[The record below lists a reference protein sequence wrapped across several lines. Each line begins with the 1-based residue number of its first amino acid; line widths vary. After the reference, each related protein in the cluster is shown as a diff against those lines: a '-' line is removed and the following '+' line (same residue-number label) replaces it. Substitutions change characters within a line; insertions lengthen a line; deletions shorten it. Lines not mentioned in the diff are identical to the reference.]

1 MCRNI
6 KTLFNFDPPA
16 TEEEIRAASLQFVR
30 KLSGFNKPSRVNQ
43 PAFDAA
49 VESVSEVAG
58 ELLASLTSK
67 AAPRDREVEADKVRE
82 RIAKRFGTAERI
94 ASGAIGIAL
103 TLSTACADTSD
114 RLNPMIG
121 LHEQGQSQF
130 GMYAPANRRGR
141 GGAAGEQKTPTQLAQ
156 ETLDFTESDY
166 IFSGSMEGSVERGLP
181 AWESYVAALMESGAT
196 VRTNP
201 LVVKTPGIAEDL
213 ELATHNIGR
222 QLNTGVSGV
231 MFVGVESADEVR
243 HGLAA
248 MRFAAKGGS
257 RSEDVGNAPAYW
269 GISEEEYRRKAD
281 LWPLNPEG
289 ELINWTI
296 VESLEGLANVR
307 EIAAVE
313 GIGVLWPGAG
323 TLRGLFSTR
332 DASGSRVL
340 DEEAWEAS
348 IQKVLDA
355 CKEFDV
361 LCGYPANESDIAMR
375 IEQGFSVFVMNWGE
389 SGFRTIDVGRQAS
402 GR

>member
-1 MCRNI
+1 MRSRI
-6 KTLFNFDPPA
+6 
-16 TEEEIRAASLQFVR
+16 SL
-30 KLSGFNKPSRVNQ
+30 
-43 PAFDAA
+43 
-49 VESVSEVAG
+49 
-58 ELLASLTSK
+58 
-67 AAPRDREVEADKVRE
+67 
-82 RIAKRFGTAERI
+82 
-94 ASGAIGIAL
+94 GAIGIAL
-103 TLSTACADTSD
+103 LVGTACADTQD

-121 LHEQGQSQF
+121 LHEQGQAQF

-141 GGAAGEQKTPTQLAQ
+141 GGGPGAEPKTPAQLAQ
-156 ETLDFTESDY
+156 ETLDFTGSDY
-166 IFSGSMEGSVERGLP
+166 VFSGSMEGSVERGLP
-181 AWESYVAALMESGAT
+181 AWESYVEALKEAGAT
-196 VRTNP
+196 IRIHP

-213 ELATHNIGR
+213 ELATRNIGR

-231 MFVGVESADEVR
+231 MFVGVESAEEVR

-248 MRFAAKGGS
+248 MRFVANGGS
-257 RSEDVGNAPAYW
+257 RSEDVGNAPEYW
-269 GISEEEYRRKAD
+269 GVSEAEYRRKAD
-281 LWPLNPEG
+281 VWPLNPEG

-332 DASGSRVL
+332 DAQGGRVL

-348 IQKVLDA
+348 IQKVLAA

-361 LCGYPANESDIAMR
+361 ACGYPANESDIEMR

-389 SGFRTIDVGRQAS
+389 AGFRTIEVGREAS

>member
-1 MCRNI
+1 MR
-6 KTLFNFDPPA
+6 
-16 TEEEIRAASLQFVR
+16 
-30 KLSGFNKPSRVNQ
+30 SRV
-43 PAFDAA
+43 
-49 VESVSEVAG
+49 S
-58 ELLASLTSK
+58 
-67 AAPRDREVEADKVRE
+67 
-82 RIAKRFGTAERI
+82 
-94 ASGAIGIAL
+94 IGFVGMAL
-103 TLSTACADTSD
+103 IVGTACADTQE

-121 LHEQGQSQF
+121 LHEQGQPLF
-130 GMYAPANRRGR
+130 GMYAPANRRGG
-141 GGAAGEQKTPTQLAQ
+141 GGATAGEQKTPLRLAQ
-156 ETLDFTESDY
+156 ETLGFAESDY
-166 IFSGSMEGSVERGLP
+166 VFSGSMEGSVERGLP
-181 AWESYVAALMESGAT
+181 AWTTYVGALMEAGAT
-196 VRTNP
+196 VRTHP

-248 MRFAAKGGS
+248 MRFRSNGGS
-257 RSEDVGNAPAYW
+257 RPNDVGNAPEYW
-269 GISEEEYRRKAD
+269 GISEDEYRRKAD

-332 DASGSRVL
+332 DASGGRVL

-355 CKEFDV
+355 CMEFDV
-361 LCGYPANESDIAMR
+361 ACGFPANENDIEMR

-389 SGFRTIDVGRQAS
+389 AGFRTIDVGRQAA
-402 GR
+402 GRLPEP

>member
-1 MCRNI
+1 MTKHDGTI
-6 KTLFNFDPPA
+6 
-16 TEEEIRAASLQFVR
+16 SL
-30 KLSGFNKPSRVNQ
+30 
-43 PAFDAA
+43 
-49 VESVSEVAG
+49 
-58 ELLASLTSK
+58 
-67 AAPRDREVEADKVRE
+67 
-82 RIAKRFGTAERI
+82 GT
-94 ASGAIGIAL
+94 IGIAL
-103 TLSTACADTSD
+103 IVGTACADTSE

-121 LHEQGQSQF
+121 LHEQGQPQF
-130 GMYAPANRRGR
+130 GMYAPANRRSR
-141 GGAAGEQKTPTQLAQ
+141 AGAPSEEPKTAAQLAQ
-156 ETLDFTESDY
+156 ETLGFTGSDY
-166 IFSGSMEGSVERGLP
+166 VFSGSMEGSVERGLP
-181 AWESYVAALMESGAT
+181 AWTSYVEALVEAGAT
-196 VRTNP
+196 IRTNP
-201 LVVKTPGIAEDL
+201 LVVKTPRIAEDL
-213 ELATHNIGR
+213 ELATLSIGR

-243 HGLAA
+243 HGIAA
-248 MRFAAKGGS
+248 MRFRANGGS

-332 DASGSRVL
+332 DAQGGRVL

-355 CKEFDV
+355 CNEFDV
-361 LCGYPANESDIAMR
+361 ACGYPANESDIEMR
-375 IEQGFSVFVMNWGE
+375 IEQGFSVFVMSWGE
-389 SGFRTIDVGRQAS
+389 AGFRTIDVGRQAS

>member
-1 MCRNI
+1 MTQHNGTI
-6 KTLFNFDPPA
+6 
-16 TEEEIRAASLQFVR
+16 SL
-30 KLSGFNKPSRVNQ
+30 
-43 PAFDAA
+43 
-49 VESVSEVAG
+49 
-58 ELLASLTSK
+58 
-67 AAPRDREVEADKVRE
+67 
-82 RIAKRFGTAERI
+82 GT
-94 ASGAIGIAL
+94 IGIAL
-103 TLSTACADTSD
+103 IVGTAFSSACADTSE

-121 LHEQGQSQF
+121 LHEQGQSMF

-141 GGAAGEQKTPTQLAQ
+141 GGGPGEEPKTPAQLAQ
-156 ETLDFTESDY
+156 ETLGFTESDY
-166 IFSGSMEGSVERGLP
+166 IFSGSMEGSVDRGLP
-181 AWESYVAALMESGAT
+181 AWESYVEGLVEAGAT
-196 VRTNP
+196 IRTNP

-213 ELATHNIGR
+213 ELATLNIGR

-243 HGLAA
+243 HGIAA
-248 MRFAAKGGS
+248 MRFRENGGT

-269 GISEEEYRRKAD
+269 GISEEEYRRRAD

-313 GIGVLWPGAG
+313 GVGVLWPGAG

-332 DASGSRVL
+332 DPSGGRVL

-355 CKEFDV
+355 CKEFDIP
-361 LCGYPANESDIAMR
+361 CGYPANENDIEMR

-389 SGFRTIDVGRQAS
+389 AGFRTIDVGREAS

>member
-1 MCRNI
+1 MRSRI
-6 KTLFNFDPPA
+6 
-16 TEEEIRAASLQFVR
+16 SL
-30 KLSGFNKPSRVNQ
+30 
-43 PAFDAA
+43 
-49 VESVSEVAG
+49 
-58 ELLASLTSK
+58 
-67 AAPRDREVEADKVRE
+67 
-82 RIAKRFGTAERI
+82 
-94 ASGAIGIAL
+94 GAIGAVLIAG
-103 TLSTACADTSD
+103 SACAEPQE

-121 LHEQGQSQF
+121 LHEQGQPLF
-130 GMYAPANRRGR
+130 GMYAPANRRAR
-141 GGAAGEQKTPTQLAQ
+141 AGAPAAEQKTHAQLAQ
-156 ETLDFTESDY
+156 ETLGFTGSDY
-166 IFSGSMEGSVERGLP
+166 VFSGSMEGNIERGLA
-181 AWESYVAALMESGAT
+181 AWTPYVEALMGAGAT
-196 VRTNP
+196 IRTHP

-213 ELATHNIGR
+213 EAATRNIGQ

-248 MRFAAKGGS
+248 MRFGANGGT
-257 RSEDVGNAPAYW
+257 RSEDVGNAPKYW
-269 GISEEEYRRKAD
+269 GISEAEYREQAD

-296 VESLEGLANVR
+296 VESMEGLANVR

-332 DASGSRVL
+332 DESGQRVL
-340 DEEAWEAS
+340 DAEAWEAS

-361 LCGYPANESDIAMR
+361 ACGFPANESDIEMR

-389 SGFRTIDVGRQAS
+389 AGFRTIDVGRQAA

>member
-1 MCRNI
+1 M
-6 KTLFNFDPPA
+6 F
-16 TEEEIRAASLQFVR
+16 EAAKARQRSQISF
-30 KLSGFNKPSRVNQ
+30 GFI
-43 PAFDAA
+43 
-49 VESVSEVAG
+49 SVALLVA
-58 ELLASLTSK
+58 S
-67 AAPRDREVEADKVRE
+67 
-82 RIAKRFGTAERI
+82 
-94 ASGAIGIAL
+94 
-103 TLSTACADTSD
+103 ACADTSD
-114 RLNPMIG
+114 PADMQERFNPMIG

-156 ETLDFTESDY
+156 ETLGFTESDY
-166 IFSGSMEGSVERGLP
+166 IFSGSMEGSVERALP
-181 AWESYVAALMESGAT
+181 AWTSYVEALKEAGAT
-196 VRTNP
+196 IRTNP

-213 ELATHNIGR
+213 ELATRNIGV

-248 MRFAAKGGS
+248 MRFVANGGS

-269 GISEEEYRRKAD
+269 GISEAEYRKKAD

-296 VESLEGLANVR
+296 VESLEGLANIR

-323 TLRGLFSTR
+323 TLRGLFSTQ
-332 DASGSRVL
+332 DASGGRVL

-348 IQKVLDA
+348 IQQVLDA

-361 LCGYPANESDIAMR
+361 ACGFPANENDIGMR
-375 IEQGFSVFVMNWGE
+375 IEQGFSVFVMNWGDA
-389 SGFRTIDVGRQAS
+389 GFRTIDVGRQAS